1 MVDSPNYG
9 QLKDHDVSKWYI
21 DSTNHSQL
29 KDNATDAPHVTTLI
43 PAELKDNL
51 ETRILKEADI
61 SKASNLRGAI
71 MSCLNDGGVM
81 FVVKSGASKVD
92 EPNLG
97 IF

>member
-1 MVDSPNYG
+1 MGRIYTPE
-9 QLKDHDVSKWYI
+9 WYI
-21 DSTNHSQL
+21 DSTDHGQL
-29 KDNATDAPHVTTLI
+29 KDYATDAPHVTTLI

-71 MSCLNDGGVM
+71 MSCLDDGGVM

-92 EPNLG
+92 EPDLG
-97 IF
+97 IL

>member
-1 MVDSPNYG
+1 MVDSTNHG
-9 QLKDHDVSKWYI
+9 QLKDY
-21 DSTNHSQL
+21 
-29 KDNATDAPHVTTLI
+29 ATDAPHVTALI

-71 MSCLNDGGVM
+71 MSGLDDGGVM

-92 EPNLG
+92 EPDLR
-97 IF
+97 IL